1 MRPWILAVLVTVL
14 FSGCANYQTMA
25 LKKGQGAI
33 STTTASVVLLTV
45 EVSRP
50 DGSRYQPNPAII
62 LVSAIQADDRDQATL
77 FRFSRR
83 DDLVQVDGHA
93 VYLSSMA
100 LAPGHYRIDGI
111 SGVANAFPFIGQFFI
126 PVLAEFDVRPQS
138 VSYLGHIEAIMRERR
153 EGEFR
158 AGSTIPLI
166 DQAAT
171 GMISHTWDVAI
182 ENRYDADMATFRER
196 IPALVELSVQSEPL
210 PAWDRAAAQR
220 LWDGVSKPESEAGT
234 GKAASSGAN

>member
-1 MRPWILAVLVTVL
+1 MRRGILAVLVVVL

-25 LKKGQGAI
+25 LKKGQRTI
-33 STTTASVVLLTV
+33 STTAESVVLLTV

-50 DGSRYQPNPAII
+50 DGSRYQPNPAIV
-62 LVSAIQADDRDQATL
+62 LVSAMHTGDREQATL
-77 FRFSRR
+77 FRFSRK
-83 DDLVQVDGHA
+83 DDRVEMDGHA

-111 SGVANAFPFIGQFFI
+111 SGIANAFPFIGQFFI
-126 PVLAEFDVRPQS
+126 PVLAEFDVEAQS
-138 VSYLGHIEAIMRERR
+138 VSYLGHIAATMRERR

-166 DQAAT
+166 DQSAT

-182 ENRYDADMATFRER
+182 ENRYDTDMATFRQR
-196 IPALVELSVQSEPL
+196 FPALADLRVQSEAL

-220 LWDGVSKPESEAGT
+220 LWDGVSKPAAETTADEAV
-234 GKAASSGAN
+234 SSRAN

>member
-1 MRPWILAVLVTVL
+1 MRSWIPAVLVTVL

-25 LKKGQGAI
+25 LKKGQGMI

-62 LVSAIQADDRDQATL
+62 LVSAMQVDDRDQATL
-77 FRFSRR
+77 FRFSRK
-83 DDLVQVDGHA
+83 DDLVQVNGHA

-126 PVLAEFDVRPQS
+126 PVLAEFDVKPQS
-138 VSYLGHIEAIMRERR
+138 VSYLGHVKATMRERR
-153 EGEFR
+153 DGEFR
-158 AGSTIPLI
+158 AGSSVPII
-166 DQAAT
+166 DQSAT
-171 GMISHTWDVAI
+171 GMISHTWDVEI
-182 ENRYDADMATFRER
+182 EDRYESDMVTFRKQ
-196 IPALVELSVQSEPL
+196 IPALEQLAVQSEPL
-210 PAWDRAAAQR
+210 PAWDRSAAQR
-220 LWDGVSKPESEAGT
+220 LWDGIVEPE
-234 GKAASSGAN
+234 AAR